1 MAASHSLSTTKRG
14 KAMAL
19 KKYKIVTYD
28 WGTFYR
34 WARNPA
40 AARARVAYA
49 IFGPGYE
56 GGEDDHW
63 DVEEVA

>member
-1 MAASHSLSTTKRG
+1 
-14 KAMAL
+14 MAL

-63 DVEEVA
+63 DAEEVA